1 MDKIIKNNGGLHNM
15 NGLKG
20 IHHVTAITSSAEK
33 NYEFFTY
40 VLGMRLVKKTV
51 NQDDIRTYHLFFAD
65 DKGSPGTDMTFF
77 DFPGIPKGTHGTNEI
92 SRTSF
97 RVPTDAA
104 IDYWVKRFDRLNIK
118 HSGVKELFGKKTL
131 SFVDFD
137 DQQYMLVSDEKNEGV
152 ASGTPWQKGPIPLEY
167 AITGLGPIFVMVADF
182 DYFKEMI
189 EKVLLFKE
197 TAAEGPL
204 HLFEVGEG
212 GNGASIIVE
221 YNAILP
227 QGRQGFGTVH
237 HAAFRVEDRTVLDE
251 WTNRMESFG
260 FQTSGFVDRYF
271 FQSLYARVAP
281 QILFEFATDGPGF
294 MGDEPYETLGE
305 KLSLPPFFEEKREQI
320 EKLVRPIDTV
330 RSTKEFEKEYE

>member
-1 MDKIIKNNGGLHNM
+1 MI

-51 NQDDIRTYHLFFAD
+51 NQDDIQTYHLFFAD
-65 DKGSPGTDMTFF
+65 DTGSPGTDMTFF
-77 DFPGIPKGTHGTNEI
+77 DFPGIPKGSHGTNEI
-92 SRTSF
+92 FRTGF
-97 RVPTDAA
+97 RVPSDNALA
-104 IDYWVKRFDRLNIK
+104 YWVDRFDRLNVKHNGIK
-118 HSGVKELFGKKTL
+118 DQFGTKAL

-137 DQQYMLVSDEKNEGV
+137 DQQYQLVSDENNSGV
-152 ASGTPWQKGPIPLEY
+152 EPGTPWQKGPIPLEY
-167 AITGLGPIFVMVADF
+167 AITGLGPLHIRVANFDF
-182 DYFKEMI
+182 FKEVL

-197 TAAEGPL
+197 IAQDGDT

-212 GNGASIIVE
+212 GNGARVVVE
-221 YNAILP
+221 HNDKLP
-227 QGRQGFGTVH
+227 QAQQGFGTVH
-237 HAAFRVEDRTVLDE
+237 HAAFRVKDRSVIDE
-251 WTNRMESFG
+251 WDARLKGFG
-260 FQTSGFVDRYF
+260 FNTSGHVDRYF
-271 FQSLYARVAP
+271 FESLYARVAP

-305 KLSLPPFFEEKREQI
+305 KLSLPPFLEPKREQI

-330 RSTKEFEKEYE
+330 RSTKDFKKE